1 MTQDQTLANLK
12 KDVRS
17 LLLSTKLG
25 LSVEQLKR
33 DYEGMLGHCMPLR
46 DLGFRGVLDMARE
59 MPDVVSFS
67 YLADGSLVL
76 KAVTNESTHG
86 IEELVSRQRVT
97 KPKKRGGYHRSFPR
111 PVAPVILPRWGR
123 AAHFLPAQ
131 LRAQLRQLLSQGPL
145 RLSELESRYQ
155 QCFGRPLRC
164 TDYGFYSV
172 GDLLAR
178 MLDQDVSIQHT
189 RLGSVLSLKQPEQPR
204 PQSPR
209 TGPVKPG
216 AIRPTPICLSS
227 SSEPKT
233 GPLRP
238 EPDSGGWGESYSVS
252 SFHWSSCQLEAEF
265 RQKILENGD
274 AGSVNPELKAK
285 LQKVVGDHSQGLS
298 VHDLPTHYE
307 RVFGEE
313 LPLQQSGFLS
323 VTELVAALSDIFH
336 LEPAGGAHDH
346 HWIVKNITSPSHTE
360 SGQNLSV
367 SLTVYLPAS
376 LSHHDDVEE
385 EEGEE
390 EEEEEEEEEQPDP
403 TTCLTSSLATQQ
415 LLELYPVVRVRAGSM
430 VPLDAVRGQRL
441 RPPTRRW
448 PRALAAVLVEQVE
461 SPGSFHVRFSESQEA
476 RSLEDMMMEM
486 RSCYTYPE
494 VSERYRLPERYLRR
508 GQVCCVSPRD
518 LWFYRVVVQRM
529 VSPDQVEVY
538 YVDFGDVNLVSTD
551 KLMLLKSCYAQ
562 LPAQAV
568 PAMLA
573 GVQPIS
579 GVWSAAATASFQE
592 LCSNRTLVAAL
603 HGYHGDALQLFLCD
617 THTQDDHYVHTIL
630 QAQGHARPCPPPSTV
645 TAGFACDCLRSLYLE
660 ENLIDLEEEKEN
672 MTTSTTRQP
681 ITGQHC
687 QSSGLHTSASGTIK
701 VPEEESLPEMPA
713 LVLVEDFDT
722 PSETQKRYESWL
734 ERKPCGEGEQTWAS
748 GAVED
753 SRPPSLPSVPEPAA
767 DHWPTDLPSCGNVSQ
782 APPPHCNGNHAST
795 RTRPE
800 EKSRP
805 SVYSGPAVTRDPCR
819 VPVTSLS
826 PAPPS
831 ILTSLSRLTPKLAKG
846 SFYGM
851 PLTSLRSPGPAMFFP
866 LFGGCGLATANT
878 KCN

>member
-1 MTQDQTLANLK
+1 MMSQDQTLANLK

-25 LSVEQLKR
+25 RSVEQLKR
-33 DYEGMLGHCMPLR
+33 DYEGMLGHCMPLK
-46 DLGFRGVLDMARE
+46 DLGFRSILDMAKE

-97 KPKKRGGYHRSFPR
+97 KAKKRGGYHRSFPR

-172 GDLLAR
+172 GDLLSR
-178 MLDQDVSIQHT
+178 MLDRDFSIQHT
-189 RLGSVLSLKQPEQPR
+189 RMGSVLSLKQPEQPQ
-204 PQSPR
+204 PQSIPQPPR

-238 EPDSGGWGESYSVS
+238 EPDSAPGQCSPSQSITQNSSVP
-252 SFHWSSCQLEAEF
+252 SCKSLDPGSTGSQSVPDNGPPPQPPDQDAQLLKKFMFKLEAEF

-313 LPLQQSGFLS
+313 LPVQQSGFLS

-336 LEPAGGAHDH
+336 LEPAGGTHDH

-360 SGQNLSV
+360 SAEHFGEEGKQWGSSLYQATKLS
-367 SLTVYLPAS
+367 LWEQ
-376 LSHHDDVEE
+376 HDDD
-385 EEGEE
+385 EE
-390 EEEEEEEEEQPDP
+390 EEEEEEDQPDP
-403 TTCLTSSLATQQ
+403 TTCVTSSLSTQQ

-538 YVDFGDVNLVSTD
+538 YVDFGDVTLVPTD
-551 KLMLLKSCYAQ
+551 KLMFLKACYFQ

-568 PAMLA
+568 PAMLT

-645 TAGFACDCLRSLYLE
+645 TAGFACDCLKSLYLE
-660 ENLIDLEEEKEN
+660 ENLIDLEEEEEN

-681 ITGQHC
+681 ITGQRC
-687 QSSGLHTSASGTIK
+687 QSGMSPGWRGSPVVRG
-701 VPEEESLPEMPA
+701 
-713 LVLVEDFDT
+713 
-722 PSETQKRYESWL
+722 
-734 ERKPCGEGEQTWAS
+734 
-748 GAVED
+748 
-753 SRPPSLPSVPEPAA
+753 SRPGPRVQWRTRDPPVSPVSLNQQRTTGPLICPP
-767 DHWPTDLPSCGNVSQ
+767 
-782 APPPHCNGNHAST
+782 APPPHCNGNHADT

-805 SVYSGPAVTRDPCR
+805 SVYSGPAVALDPCR

-846 SFYGM
+846 GFYGNHTHTHTHT
-851 PLTSLRSPGPAMFFP
+851 P
-866 LFGGCGLATANT
+866 
-878 KCN
+878 